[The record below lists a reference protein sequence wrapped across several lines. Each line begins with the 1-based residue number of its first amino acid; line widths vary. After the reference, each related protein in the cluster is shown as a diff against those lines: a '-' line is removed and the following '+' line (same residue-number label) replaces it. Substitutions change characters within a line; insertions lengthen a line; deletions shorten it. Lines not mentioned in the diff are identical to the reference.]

1 MWELDYT
8 EIWALKNWC
17 FWCVVLEKTLE
28 SPLHSKEIKSVSPKE
43 IQCWIFI
50 GRTDA
55 KAEAAVLWLPDAKN
69 WLLKKTPVLEKI
81 EGRTE
86 ADDREWDWV
95 HHWLNGEGFEQALE
109 VSDGQGSLMCCS
121 PWGYKQLETTEQL
134 NWTCVGDRL
143 PRSYLGR
150 LVRSLGSPKRWNVAG
165 ILHIECSTFHI
176 IIFQDLE

>member
-81 EGRTE
+81 EGRRE

-121 PWGYKQLETTEQL
+121 PWGYK
-134 NWTCVGDRL
+134 
-143 PRSYLGR
+143 
-150 LVRSLGSPKRWNVAG
+150 
-165 ILHIECSTFHI
+165 
-176 IIFQDLE
+176 